1 MIKLSWMKFYVDFFD
16 DARIQVIETMPNA
29 DALYA
34 IWFKLLAF
42 VGRQNSSGVFLIHT
56 GGQADDLPITE
67 EVISTVVHRPI
78 TTVRLALTTFERL
91 GLIERVNGVYAYT
104 DWDRLVDQQ
113 RLRSLEERREQ
124 RALGAAERKRTKEEL
139 VRAFVAEHPNA
150 SQRTIAQETGVPRAT
165 VNRYLKSFKN
175 LLPSHQTKESAQS
188 HEASQEVSQNGVP
201 HVPNGCPMG
210 QKVGQEMGH
219 QNPQVDG
226 SEQVSHSKKE
236 NKMED
241 IDKEPSSSDAAG
253 DNPTGEGADRPSLTE
268 VRTFCSERG
277 LRIDPD
283 YFFDCNERRGW
294 VTKTGRPVDDWKGLA
309 LTWDRHQTGPAPS
322 APKRR
327 APAKRRKLPSVEQ
340 VMRDYHC
347 DRETAEELLQDP
359 LF

>member
-1 MIKLSWMKFYVDFFD
+1 
-16 DARIQVIETMPNA
+16 
-29 DALYA
+29 
-34 IWFKLLAF
+34 
-42 VGRQNSSGVFLIHT
+42 
-56 GGQADDLPITE
+56 
-67 EVISTVVHRPI
+67 
-78 TTVRLALTTFERL
+78 
-91 GLIERVNGVYAYT
+91 
-104 DWDRLVDQQ
+104 
-113 RLRSLEERREQ
+113 
-124 RALGAAERKRTKEEL
+124 
-139 VRAFVAEHPNA
+139 
-150 SQRTIAQETGVPRAT
+150 
-165 VNRYLKSFKN
+165 
-175 LLPSHQTKESAQS
+175 
-188 HEASQEVSQNGVP
+188 
-201 HVPNGCPMG
+201 
-210 QKVGQEMGH
+210 MGH

-327 APAKRRKLPSVEQ
+327 ATAKRRELPSVEE

-359 LF
+359 FF